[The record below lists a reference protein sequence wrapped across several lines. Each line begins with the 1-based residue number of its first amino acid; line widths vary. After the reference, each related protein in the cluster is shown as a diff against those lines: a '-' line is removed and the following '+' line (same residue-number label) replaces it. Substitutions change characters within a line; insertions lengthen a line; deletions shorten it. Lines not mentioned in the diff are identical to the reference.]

1 MEKGRHPKPGFSE
14 FKNFILDLFK
24 RRVLVVS
31 LLLGVLVSFIQ
42 VVIPV
47 FSFSIVFGLCIIF
60 AGFLWAAFLEH
71 HDLLRAYQ
79 MSAVTVPVERNK
91 RSGVAV
97 SFVTGN
103 EYQYSIADPYE
114 RQNIHITQ
122 MQNNKAMKCRFDERG
137 RFFINDEVYYL
148 MARGGLEINFQL
160 FNSGDVSLDILS
172 IYVDD
177 NLELSHLRIYLDGI
191 FLHGGKVK
199 FPLRLEKGE
208 FITLQSR
215 HHISFGRDSTDALF
229 AADMRTLPA
238 NILYDVIVNTSNKN
252 GKRQSYVAELAT
264 QSKDLVDLYEKQ
276 WQEYDQ
282 MEFLVLSGT
291 RIVGD
296 E

>member
-1 MEKGRHPKPGFSE
+1 MEKGRPPKPGFSE
-14 FKNFILDLFK
+14 FKYFIRDLFK

-31 LLLGVLVSFIQ
+31 LLAGILVASIQ

-47 FSFSIVFGLCIIF
+47 FSFSVVIGLCIMF
-60 AGFLWAAFLEH
+60 TGFLGAAFLEH
-71 HDLLRAYQ
+71 HDLLRKYQ
-79 MSAVTVPVERNK
+79 MSVVTVPVERNNQ
-91 RSGVAV
+91 SGITV
-97 SFVTGN
+97 SFAIGN

-114 RQNIHITQ
+114 RQNAHLAL
-122 MQNNKAMKCRFDERG
+122 MEKNKAMKCRFDERG
-137 RFFINDEVYYL
+137 RFFINDEVYYS

-160 FNSGDVSLDILS
+160 YNSGDVSLDILS

-177 NLELSHLRIYLDGI
+177 NLELNHLRIYLDGI

-229 AADMRTLPA
+229 AADMRILPA

-264 QSKDLVDLYEKQ
+264 HSKDLVDLYQKQ
-276 WQEYDQ
+276 WQEFDQ
-282 MEFLVLSGT
+282 MEYLVLSGM
-291 RIVGD
+291 RSVGD
-296 E
+296 G